1 MDYGRTPNCTSVSPT
16 GRRPLLA
23 TRDENRDASGTG
35 YPRCELIE
43 NGRGTRDPSRNTAR
57 SLPNTLRPFRDTI
70 MKISP
75 LPNRSRRILPRIR
88 RISDSSLTKNL
99 WN

>member
-1 MDYGRTPNCTSVSPT
+1 MAELYVRLSD
-16 GRRPLLA
+16 RPLLA

-43 NGRGTRDPSRNTAR
+43 NGRGTRDPPRNTAR
-57 SLPNTLRPFRDTI
+57 SLPNTPFRDTI

-75 LPNRSRRILPRIR
+75 LPNPSRPILPRIPPIR
-88 RISDSSLTKNL
+88 RISDSSMTKNL